1 MTYATQ
7 AHLVERFGDEELI
20 QLSDRS
26 IPPLGGID
34 AAVVAVAL
42 ADADGIIDS
51 HLGARYAVPL
61 AAPLPAD
68 IVRVACDIARYQL
81 HDLSPSEAV
90 REHYRDALRWL
101 RDLADGKL
109 PLIGDGGAIVSP
121 KSSAFGPTVRPYEN
135 GAFGSAFAEVWLP

>member
-1 MTYATQ
+1 MTYATE
-7 AHLVERFGDEELI
+7 ADLDERFGAEELL

-26 IPPLGGID
+26 APPTGSVD
-34 AAVVAVAL
+34 AAVVARAL
-42 ADADGIIDS
+42 ADADGMIDS

-68 IVRVACDIARYQL
+68 IVRVACDIARYRL
-81 HDLSPSEAV
+81 HDLAPTEAV

-109 PLIGDGGAIVSP
+109 PLIGSDGAIVGF
-121 KSSAFGPTVRPYEN
+121 KGSAFGPSVRPYD
-135 GAFGSAFAEVWLP
+135 GAFGAAFARGWLP